1 MQPACNV
8 SLRFPIS
15 GEPKRARLLGPDRD
29 PFLLGLRLSCNLSSR
44 SIASREVLRSARK
57 NKKFRSPFP
66 FFLFRVSEI
75 CRAPVDNLANFH
87 PNKGDKRVNVSAGKI
102 NRKGKRGT
110 FVSFFPSFLE
120 GGGEF

>member
-15 GEPKRARLLGPDRD
+15 GEPKQARLLGPDRD

-57 NKKFRSPFP
+57 NKKG
-66 FFLFRVSEI
+66 FLSLSFSLLSFSSFG
-75 CRAPVDNLANFH
+75 NL
-87 PNKGDKRVNVSAGKI
+87 SS
-102 NRKGKRGT
+102 T
-110 FVSFFPSFLE
+110 
-120 GGGEF
+120 GGQLG

>member
-44 SIASREVLRSARK
+44 IASREVLRSARK
-57 NKKFRSPFP
+57 NKKGFLSLSFSFFFEFRKFVEHRWTTWLTSIRI
-66 FFLFRVSEI
+66 RV
-75 CRAPVDNLANFH
+75 A
-87 PNKGDKRVNVSAGKI
+87 KGNVSAGKI
-102 NRKGKRGT
+102 NRKEKRGT

>member
-44 SIASREVLRSARK
+44 IASREVLRSARK
-57 NKKFRSPFP
+57 NKKG
-66 FFLFRVSEI
+66 FLSLSFSLLSFSSFG
-75 CRAPVDNLANFH
+75 NL
-87 PNKGDKRVNVSAGKI
+87 SS
-102 NRKGKRGT
+102 T
-110 FVSFFPSFLE
+110 
-120 GGGEF
+120 GGQLG